1 MSENP
6 TEDKKNFS
14 LIPEND
20 FSDPQRFFYRIVFR
34 KSGNK
39 ALFVQSGKG
48 APAIFFV
55 LTSIKL
61 IMLIV
66 LT

>member
-1 MSENP
+1 
-6 TEDKKNFS
+6 
-14 LIPEND
+14 
-20 FSDPQRFFYRIVFR
+20 VFR

-48 APAIFFV
+48 APVVSYV

-61 IMLIV
+61 IMLIMLIV
-66 LT
+66 LIWIFRNHKY